1 VDVVVTHGRKIV
13 SDEVRA
19 LAEEKVLRLGRH
31 CPGLER
37 AEVHFTE
44 ERNRRI
50 ADRECCEVVMTGHGR
65 TLRAHAAAPTPLAA
79 VDLVMGKLEH
89 QIERAKGRVVGRSH
103 PRHPKAKGLLYLNVR
118 TA

>member
-19 LAEEKVLRLGRH
+19 LAEEKVRRLGHH

-44 ERNRRI
+44 EHNRRI
-50 ADRECCEVVMTGHGR
+50 VDRECCEVVMTGHGR
-65 TLRAHAAAPTPLAA
+65 TVRARAAAPTPMAA
-79 VDLVMGKLEH
+79 VDLVMNKLEH

-103 PRHPKAKGLLYLNVR
+103 PRHPKSGRVLYMNVR